1 MDRLETR
8 ELDYFVTVAEELH
21 FGKAA
26 ERLGIAQPPLS
37 RAISRLERRM
47 GVRLLERN
55 SRRVALTAA
64 GAVFLADSRRL
75 LDSLDSAVRRAQ
87 REQWPGRLV
96 IAVRPGT
103 ASALI
108 ADMVR
113 SSEVGSHEVVFTR
126 DGPAALRDGRA
137 DVSLLCLGTDD
148 LTGLRTAELTEEAPF
163 ALVPRDHRLARRATV
178 TVAELGQEANFA
190 EQCPPLGLD
199 EIIDRVVLG
208 CLVTIVGSGAA
219 ERISPEVTAVPVLDL
234 PPTRVALAWPEAAS
248 RPAITA
254 FVRSARAIEALHV
267 PEADGGLGSRHRVLT
282 PRGGQSRSVS
292 ALTLASTSS
301 TALPTMRSE
310 DVSPPRSAPENDR
323 TAVDREID
331 LG

>member
-8 ELDYFVTVAEELH
+8 ELEYFITVAEELH

-47 GVRLLERN
+47 GVRLLERT

-75 LDSLDSAVRRAQ
+75 LDSLDAAVRRAQ
-87 REQWPGRLV
+87 REQQPGRLV

-148 LTGLRTAELTEEAPF
+148 LTGLRTADLTEEAPF
-163 ALVPRDHRLARRATV
+163 ALVPRDHPLARRPAV
-178 TVAELGQEANFA
+178 TVAELGQDANFA
-190 EQCPPLGLD
+190 QCPPLGLD
-199 EIIDRVVLG
+199 EIVDRVVLG
-208 CLVTIVGSGAA
+208 RLVTVVGSGAA
-219 ERISPEVTAVPVLDL
+219 ERISPEVSAVPVSDL
-234 PPTRVALAWPEAAS
+234 PPTRLALAWPEGAS
-248 RPAITA
+248 SPAITA
-254 FVRSARAIEALHV
+254 FVRSARAIEALHAL
-267 PEADGGLGSRHRVLT
+267 EASGGGGSRRRALRPVGT
-282 PRGGQSRSVS
+282 SR
-292 ALTLASTSS
+292 
-301 TALPTMRSE
+301 
-310 DVSPPRSAPENDR
+310 
-323 TAVDREID
+323 
-331 LG
+331 